1 MGHCNEIFGSNE
13 SRVPESVTV
22 MNQRGEIRDFFEWL
36 VSFTFIPDDACLK
49 LELALFVGCTSS

>member
-22 MNQRGEIRDFFEWL
+22 TNQRGEYVTFLHDL
-36 VSFTFIPDDACLK
+36 VSFTFIPDDACLQ
-49 LELALFVGCTSS
+49 LELALFVGCTFR

>member
-22 MNQRGEIRDFFEWL
+22 TNQRGEYVTFLHDLLLSLMTLAYSLSWL
-36 VSFTFIPDDACLK
+36 CS
-49 LELALFVGCTSS
+49 